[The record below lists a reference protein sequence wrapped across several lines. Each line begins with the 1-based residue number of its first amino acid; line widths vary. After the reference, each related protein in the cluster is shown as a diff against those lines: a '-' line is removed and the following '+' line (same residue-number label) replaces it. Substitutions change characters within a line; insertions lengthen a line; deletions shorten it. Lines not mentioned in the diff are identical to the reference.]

1 MHASV
6 KPKVSIQKLQK
17 VRETLKEIKMV
28 SYLPYNF
35 YKNIILDLSKQVNT
49 VNGGNIIIFCKTG
62 LNIPKIHIFIYNIY
76 IYIYRYIYIYI
87 YIFIHIYIYT

>member
-62 LNIPKIHIFIYNIY
+62 LNIPKIHIFIF
-76 IYIYRYIYIYI
+76 IYI
-87 YIFIHIYIYT
+87 YIFIHIYIYINYINII

>member
-1 MHASV
+1 
-6 KPKVSIQKLQK
+6 
-17 VRETLKEIKMV
+17 MV

-76 IYIYRYIYIYI
+76 IYIY
-87 YIFIHIYIYT
+87 IYIYTYIYIHKLYKYYINININI